1 MIISIFLPLGSG
13 YMRGGLGCWDV
24 LLVWPIQQAPCAHSM
39 ARWWHSTVDTPS
51 SLWEAWH
58 QAHALVTEA
67 SCDEE
72 GSGGA
77 GEPCE
82 NWIYRGDGGLFP
94 C

>member
-1 MIISIFLPLGSG
+1 MIISTFLPLGSG
-13 YMRGGLGCWDV
+13 YMRGGLGAGMFC
-24 LLVWPIQQAPCAHSM
+24 LCGQFSPLCSFHGPLVAQH
-39 ARWWHSTVDTPS
+39 RGHS

-67 SCDEE
+67 SCAEE